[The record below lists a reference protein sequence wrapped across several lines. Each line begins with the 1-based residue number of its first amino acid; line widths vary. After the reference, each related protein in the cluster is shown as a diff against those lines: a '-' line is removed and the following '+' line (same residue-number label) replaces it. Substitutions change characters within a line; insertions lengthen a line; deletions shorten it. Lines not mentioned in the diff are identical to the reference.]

1 MTEGPVFQSS
11 SLRHVSFAAA
21 VGTAALWPW
30 TTNIEAMGGLLSA
43 ADEHPQSTG
52 TTVDCNWLRLQMASD
67 SHVLTI
73 FNLWELQK

>member
-1 MTEGPVFQSS
+1 
-11 SLRHVSFAAA
+11 
-21 VGTAALWPW
+21 
-30 TTNIEAMGGLLSA
+30 MGGLLSA